1 MTRLPSRP
9 ARHRVEVP
17 SHRYVIGEVV
27 RMKRG
32 LGISP
37 TTAMTFRVTA
47 KLPPRDGSLQY
58 RMRSVEETHERVTAE
73 DNLESAEVAAAIF
86 GLPH

>member
-1 MTRLPSRP
+1 MTSLHSRLSR
-9 ARHRVEVP
+9 RRVEVP
-17 SHRYVIGEVV
+17 SHRYVIGELV

-37 TTAMTFRVTA
+37 KTAMTFRVTA

-58 RMRSVEETHERVTAE
+58 RMRSVEETHERVTTE
-73 DNLESAEVAAAIF
+73 DNLVSAEVAAAMF